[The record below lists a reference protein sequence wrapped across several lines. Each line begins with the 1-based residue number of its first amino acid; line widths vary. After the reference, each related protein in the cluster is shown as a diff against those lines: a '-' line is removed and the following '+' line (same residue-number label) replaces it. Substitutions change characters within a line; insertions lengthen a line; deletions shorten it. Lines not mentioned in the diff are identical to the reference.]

1 MNKVFHEAKML
12 CCLTSI
18 HSSVS
23 SMAISTQYQIHS
35 TAAAIFIELYMNHQV
50 KTYFQ
55 KQLPQFNF
63 LQLDFSCRHKNR
75 ISH

>member
-23 SMAISTQYQIHS
+23 SMAISTQYQIQS

-55 KQLPQFNF
+55 K
-63 LQLDFSCRHKNR
+63 
-75 ISH
+75 